1 MMWQPS
7 HQHLT
12 FPRKNQEANMPFSG
26 NTYAVPAV
34 SRNDAVAGED
44 ITSAHYLTLLNDLET
59 AFNTTVSVARG
70 GTGATTAAG
79 ALANFGITTLS
90 PPSADRI
97 LFWDESAGT
106 TAYLTVGSGLTLSG
120 TSLTADGLA
129 DGAYGD
135 ITVSGATWT
144 VGNSAIT
151 TAKIN
156 DSAVTTEK
164 INDGAVTLAK
174 TTGVESAWTESGV
187 TATTSGTEVDI
198 GSIPAGV
205 TDIEMFMD
213 GVSSNGSSIMTLRLG
228 DSGGF
233 EETGYSG
240 GASQFAGSGAT
251 AGNSTGFRLQQSTSP
266 SDTFTGKIGLKKLTG
281 NTWIFD
287 ANLHSGA
294 AAYWGAGSKT
304 LSAELTQIRL
314 TAENGTD
321 TFDAG
326 QVRVRYR

>member
-1 MMWQPS
+1 MPLNGS
-7 HQHLT
+7 GVYSPPPGSTPIDGDTADAADLT
-12 FPRKNQEANMPFSG
+12 NF
-26 NTYAVPAV
+26 V
-34 SRNDAVAGED
+34 SD
-44 ITSAHYLTLLNDLET
+44 IQTVL
-59 AFNTTVSVARG
+59 NTTISVGRG
-70 GTGATTAAG
+70 GTGATTAA
-79 ALANFGITTLS
+79 AARTNLGITSLS
-90 PPSADRI
+90 DPSADRI
-97 LFWDESAGT
+97 LFWDDSAGT

-174 TTGVESAWTESGV
+174 TTGVESAWTESAV
-187 TATTSGTEVDI
+187 TATTSGTEIDI
-198 GSIPAGV
+198 GSIPAGA

-233 EETGYSG
+233 EESGYSG
-240 GASQFAGSGAT
+240 GASQFAASGAT

-266 SDTFTGKIGLKKLTG
+266 SASFTGKIGLKKLTG

-294 AAYWGAGSKT
+294 AAYWGTGSKT